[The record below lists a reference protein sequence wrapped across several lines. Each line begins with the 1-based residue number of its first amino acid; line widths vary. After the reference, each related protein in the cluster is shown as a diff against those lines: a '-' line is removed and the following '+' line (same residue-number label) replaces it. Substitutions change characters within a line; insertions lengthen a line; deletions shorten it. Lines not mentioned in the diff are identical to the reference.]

1 MKSSGRR
8 DEPRIGILTPGPLS
22 LTYFEQAYLARY
34 LGFLLVEG
42 EDLVVRDGRVFV
54 RTIAGLKQ
62 CDVIWRHIDADWCDP
77 LELNA
82 SSRIGVPGLLEAI
95 RNGGV
100 AVENMPG
107 AGLVKSRALLAFL
120 PILARRLLDQD
131 LLIPNIATWW
141 CGQPYEREKVLD
153 EFNEISIA
161 GAFGD
166 ELLAVSG
173 QSSIVGDELSPKERD
188 RLRDAIALRGID
200 FVGQD
205 IVRLSTTP
213 RWMQGKLEPR
223 PFVLRVYCAATMD
236 GWRVMPGG
244 FCRIS
249 DRPDARAVAMGDGVE
264 SADVWVL
271 GDNPVEISSLLPSP
285 ETARITRLLGNLPSR
300 AADNLFWFGRYLERA
315 EATLRVARCLSGRS
329 VDPDTPPQLAR
340 QSLDRLIGVLVGWGA
355 VDPTTPAKGAIPA
368 SEQGLRNA
376 ANYGSVLSLAR
387 SARNAA
393 SVIRERLTYQTW
405 ALIDRLEIALKPTRE
420 RRPSA
425 GEIVDLADEAL
436 TTIAALSGLFD
447 ENFNR
452 GASWVFYVMGRCVE
466 RGANTCRLLRQF
478 AGHDA
483 TEHLLGVM
491 LDLINSQITYR
502 SRYLVGMALAPV
514 RDMALLDPFN
524 PRSVAF
530 QVNRI
535 DEGLGTLPVLRRD
548 GMLEEPRR
556 LTTLLQ
562 AELTTERAESLDDA
576 RILAFEQKLL
586 ALANAIAARY
596 FLQGTGES
604 RAEKV
609 TGLE

>member
-1 MKSSGRR
+1 M
-8 DEPRIGILTPGPLS
+8 
-22 LTYFEQAYLARY
+22 
-34 LGFLLVEG
+34 V
-42 EDLVVRDGRVFV
+42 
-54 RTIAGLKQ
+54 
-62 CDVIWRHIDADWCDP
+62 
-77 LELNA
+77 N
-82 SSRIGVPGLLEAI
+82 
-95 RNGGV
+95 
-100 AVENMPG
+100 
-107 AGLVKSRALLAFL
+107 RALSA
-120 PILARRLLDQD
+120 
-131 LLIPNIATWW
+131 PNCRAN
-141 CGQPYEREKVLD
+141 ERE
-153 EFNEISIA
+153 
-161 GAFGD
+161 
-166 ELLAVSG
+166 
-173 QSSIVGDELSPKERD
+173 
-188 RLRDAIALRGID
+188 RLRDAIAVRGLD

-213 RWMQGKLEPR
+213 RWTNGKLEPR
-223 PFVLRVYCAATMD
+223 PFVLRVYCAATPD

-271 GDNPVEISSLLPSP
+271 AENPVEVSSLLPSP
-285 ETARITRLLGNLPSR
+285 ESARITRLLGNLPSR
-300 AADNLFWFGRYLERA
+300 AADSLFWFGRYLERA
-315 EATLRVARCLSGRS
+315 EATLRVVRCLSARS
-329 VDPDTPPQLAR
+329 VDPDTPMQLGR
-340 QSLDRLIGVLVGWGA
+340 QSLDRLMGVLVGWGA
-355 VDPTTPAKGAIPA
+355 VDPTTLTKGATA
-368 SEQGLRNA
+368 AGEQGLRNA
-376 ANYGSVLSLAR
+376 ANYGSALSLAR

-393 SVIRERLTYQTW
+393 SVIRERLTHQTW
-405 ALIDRLEIALKPTRE
+405 ALIGRLESALKPTRE

-452 GASWVFYVMGRCVE
+452 GAGWVFYVMGRCVE

-491 LDLINSQITYR
+491 LDLIDSQITYR

-524 PRSVAF
+524 PRSVSF

-535 DEGLGTLPVLRRD
+535 DEGISTLPVLRRD

-556 LTTLLQ
+556 LTTLLR

-576 RILAFEQKLL
+576 RILAVEQGLL
-586 ALANAIAARY
+586 TLANAIAARY
-596 FLQGTGES
+596 FLQGAGQVEPKKLRDWSDLRDHAPHALYVRRDRRANNWGLAARPSIRRRTGC
-604 RAEKV
+604 R
-609 TGLE
+609 TL